1 MSNFERGALAA
12 VGALVVGLV
21 AAVVYFPPVLVTSA
35 PQAVL
40 DISVAEPVPAKM
52 VTSSG
57 FPALRVGMSEP
68 SAHKLS
74 NTFSELGYDLEAV
87 LAGASRVPR
96 LFLASLPAD
105 MAKVREV
112 KVRKAIFFQTVLPL
126 ILQVN
131 EEILAERRYLWHLRF
146 QKGLGRRLDAIDRLR
161 LAALADRYG
170 VERGDIGALLLHID
184 IIPPSL
190 ALAQAAEESG
200 WGTSRFVREG
210 NALFGQW
217 TFSSNGQ
224 LVPGRRDAGK
234 RHGIKAFDSL
244 LDSVRAYSRNLNS
257 HRAYRGLRA
266 LRAAMR
272 GAGAPIDG
280 AALTRTL
287 VRYSQRGPAYVAT
300 IRSIIAVN
308 KLRALDD
315 ARLHDAV
322 AAVPA
327 I

>member
-12 VGALVVGLV
+12 VGVLVAGLV

-35 PQAVL
+35 PRAVL
-40 DISVAEPVPAKM
+40 HIPVAAPVPPKEAM
-52 VTSSG
+52 PSG
-57 FPALRVGMSEP
+57 LQALRVGTPEP

-74 NTFSELGYDLEAV
+74 STFSDLGYDFEAV
-87 LAGASRVPR
+87 LAGDSRVPR

-105 MAKVREV
+105 MANVREV

-131 EEILAERRYLWHLRF
+131 EEILAERRRLWDLRF
-146 QKGLGRRLDAIDRLR
+146 QKSLGRRLDAIDRLW

-170 VERGDIGALLLHID
+170 VERGDIGALLHHVD
-184 IIPPSL
+184 VIPPSL

-217 TFSSNGQ
+217 TFSNSGQ
-224 LVPGRRDAGK
+224 LIPRQRDAGK
-234 RHGIKAFDSL
+234 KHGIKVFDSL
-244 LDSVRAYSRNLNS
+244 LDSVRAYSRNLNG

-266 LRAAMR
+266 MRAAMR
-272 GAGAPIDG
+272 KAGAPIDG

-287 VRYSQRGPAYVAT
+287 ARYSERGPAYVAS
-300 IRSIIAVN
+300 IRSIIAAN
-308 KLRALDD
+308 KLRPLDD
-315 ARLHDAV
+315 ARLHDAI

>member
-1 MSNFERGALAA
+1 MSNFERAALAA
-12 VGALVVGLV
+12 VGTLIAGLV
-21 AAVVYFPPVLVTSA
+21 AAVVYFPPALVTSV
-35 PQAVL
+35 PRAVL
-40 DISVAEPVPAKM
+40 DFPAAQPEPSEM

-57 FPALRVGMSEP
+57 VRALRVGMSEP
-68 SAHKLS
+68 TAHKLS
-74 NTFSELGYDLEAV
+74 STFSELGYDLEAV
-87 LAGASRVPR
+87 LAGESRVPR

-131 EEILAERRYLWHLRF
+131 EEILAERRHLWQLRF
-146 QKGLGRRLDAIDRLR
+146 RRSLGLRLDAIDRLR
-161 LAALADRYG
+161 LAALADRHG
-170 VERGDIGALLLHID
+170 VERGDIDALLLHID

-217 TFSSNGQ
+217 TFSNNGQ

-234 RHGIKAFDSL
+234 KHGIKAFDSL

-272 GAGAPIDG
+272 RAGVPIDG
-280 AALTRTL
+280 ATLTRTL
-287 VRYSQRGPAYVAT
+287 LRYSQRGPAYVAS

-315 ARLHDAV
+315 ARLHEAI